1 MAWTVKD
8 RRDAHFCHH
17 GAKTMLQYLDA
28 MTGMIDGVRRNE
40 DIECLHRMRVA
51 SRRLRSL
58 LPLVSDCLP
67 TKQAGR
73 WRRQLRRVTRA
84 LGDARDADVQ
94 AVCLQEELTDCRRR
108 RPPARPGAAAPAF
121 FGSGAAPCRRR
132 WRRPWSGWRR
142 VAAWG
147 NWKWPCA
154 TSWPP
159 ASSTRMP
166 NRPGTPIRAA
176 AAPSCG
182 GLQEVLAAAATI
194 RGPQCGSELHTTR
207 IAVKRLRYTMQA
219 FAPLYPDADGLA
231 DAIRAARRLQDVLGN
246 VHDCDVW
253 VDLLPRFLE
262 EEKARTVAYYGSGE
276 PFEPLV
282 AGVTALRDER
292 QRQRQKYYR
301 EFADLWQ
308 KIRDKDVWGE
318 LCRALET
325 ARAAGKRQWSRAAP
339 RPGGGSRRN
348 RRCRRSWQDWNPGCG
363 RRPTPGSGTWQRSL
377 RGFRPAGSSPT
388 GVSPNGPMPPSACA
402 SAPPTWPGCAPICR
416 TSSATRRHGAASP
429 PRQDRRSL
437 LSPRDPG
444 AENGST
450 TSYALRKAPSPTR
463 CGGSLDVGR
472 SPLSAASRMNA
483 PPNSGEGRRVAF
495 MDIGTN
501 SIRLLIVRVN
511 PNHST
516 NVLIQLKQ
524 TVRLGEGEF
533 DDQVLQPGAVDARG
547 IRHGTICVP
556 DSLAW
561 RRRRD
566 RRGHRG
572 DPGGEEPAG
581 VRAAPAGSRPA

>member
-1 MAWTVKD
+1 MRGKDLMAWTVKD

-94 AVCLQEELTDCRRR
+94 AVCLQQALTDCRDDGQ
-108 RPPARPGAAAPAF
+108 RPGLERLLLRFRQRRSALQAPLAETLERLA
-121 FGSGAAPCRRR
+121 SGRRMQQLEMALR
-132 WRRPWSGWRR
+132 YLL
-142 VAAWG
+142 
-147 NWKWPCA
+147 A
-154 TSWPP
+154 TSQLY
-159 ASSTRMP
+159 ADAESARHTYSRCRSAIM
-166 NRPGTPIRAA
+166 RR
-176 AAPSCG
+176 
-182 GLQEVLAAAATI
+182 LQEVLAAAATI
-194 RGPQCGSELHTTR
+194 RGPQCSTELHTTR

-219 FAPLYPDADGLA
+219 FAPLYPDALG

-282 AGVTALRDER
+282 AGVTGLRDER

-325 ARAAGKRQWSRAAP
+325 AAPPGNDNGLAPPPDPAEVETESPLPAELAGLEPRLRASPDAWQWHVATLIARVPAGRLVTYGRLAERANAAFGLRIGAPNVAWLRSRLQNLLGGDTAVPLHRLAKTGDPYSHRETPARKRLNDQLRAA
-339 RPGGGSRRN
+339 
-348 RRCRRSWQDWNPGCG
+348 
-363 RRPTPGSGTWQRSL
+363 
-377 RGFRPAGSSPT
+377 
-388 GVSPNGPMPPSACA
+388 
-402 SAPPTWPGCAPICR
+402 
-416 TSSATRRHGAASP
+416 
-429 PRQDRRSL
+429 
-437 LSPRDPG
+437 
-444 AENGST
+444 E
-450 TSYALRKAPSPTR
+450 
-463 CGGSLDVGR
+463 GSLADPVWW
-472 SPLSAASRMNA
+472 
-483 PPNSGEGRRVAF
+483 
-495 MDIGTN
+495 
-501 SIRLLIVRVN
+501 
-511 PNHST
+511 
-516 NVLIQLKQ
+516 
-524 TVRLGEGEF
+524 
-533 DDQVLQPGAVDARG
+533 QP
-547 IRHGTICVP
+547 
-556 DSLAW
+556 
-561 RRRRD
+561 
-566 RRGHRG
+566 
-572 DPGGEEPAG
+572 
-581 VRAAPAGSRPA
+581 